1 MAISKAINFVKK
13 ALSEPNFRADCNL
26 YQSKDEL
33 FKAFDFNENDFEN
46 VINMQLVKCQTYERA
61 EYFQQIRLWFH
72 LL

>member
-1 MAISKAINFVKK
+1 MAISKAIKFVKQATTESK
-13 ALSEPNFRADCNL
+13 FRTECNL

-46 VINMQLVKCQTYERA
+46 AINMQLVKCQTYERA
-61 EYFQQIRLWFH
+61 EHFQQIRIWFH